1 MEDCVADILLAEF
14 EGRVWL
20 VSGEEH
26 LDDLLANTLSPDVSV
41 ELVPCESVA
50 AVRDQWAQ
58 HGGDPSAG
66 MPWLVHPN
74 VVARVMGTTRDG
86 SSDHAVMFGPWSVL
100 LDQAALAVIAAAA
113 VQANQR
119 PEATV
124 TLAEYLDPAGPQA
137 IADLSRLRAQLIEDQ
152 LAANGVPRERISR
165 VRRGVGEVPGMAQE
179 SQRVDILL
187 GP

>member
-1 MEDCVADILLAEF
+1 MADILLAEF

-20 VSGEEH
+20 VSGEVH

-50 AVRDQWAQ
+50 AVRDQWAR

-74 VVARVMGTTRDG
+74 VVARVMGVTRG
-86 SSDHAVMFGPWSVL
+86 ASPDHAVMFGPWSVL
-100 LDQAALAVIAAAA
+100 LDQAALAVIEAAAA
-113 VQANQR
+113 QANRQ
-119 PEATV
+119 PEATI

-165 VRRGVGEVPGMAQE
+165 VRRAVGEVPGMAQE
-179 SQRVDILL
+179 SQRVDILI

>member
-1 MEDCVADILLAEF
+1 MADILLAEF

-20 VSGEEH
+20 VSGEEL

-41 ELVPCESVA
+41 ELVPCQSVA

-74 VVARVMGTTRDG
+74 IVARVIGATRG
-86 SSDHAVMFGPWSVL
+86 ASPDHAVTFGPWSVL

-113 VQANQR
+113 AQANQR

-165 VRRGVGEVPGMAQE
+165 VRRTVGEVPGMAQE

-187 GP
+187 GQ

>member
-1 MEDCVADILLAEF
+1 MADILLAEF

-20 VSGEEH
+20 VSGEAH

-50 AVRDQWAQ
+50 AVRDQWAR

-74 VVARVMGTTRDG
+74 VVARVMGVTRG
-86 SSDHAVMFGPWSVL
+86 ASPDHAVMFGPWSVL
-100 LDQAALAVIAAAA
+100 LDQAALAVIEAAAA
-113 VQANQR
+113 QANQQ

-152 LAANGVPRERISR
+152 LAAQGVARERISR
-165 VRRGVGEVPGMAQE
+165 VRRAVSEVPGMAQE

>member
-1 MEDCVADILLAEF
+1 MADILLAEF

-20 VSGEEH
+20 VSGEVH

-50 AVRDQWAQ
+50 AVRDQWAR

-74 VVARVMGTTRDG
+74 VVARVMGVTRG
-86 SSDHAVMFGPWSVL
+86 ASPDHAVMFGPWSVL
-100 LDQAALAVIAAAA
+100 LDQAALAVIEAAAA
-113 VQANQR
+113 QANRQ
-119 PEATV
+119 PEATI

-152 LAANGVPRERISR
+152 LAAQGVARERISR
-165 VRRGVGEVPGMAQE
+165 VRRAVSEVPGMAQE

>member
-1 MEDCVADILLAEF
+1 MADILLAEF

-20 VSGEEH
+20 VSGEVH

-41 ELVPCESVA
+41 ELVACESVA
-50 AVRDQWAQ
+50 AVRDQWAR

-74 VVARVMGTTRDG
+74 VVARVMGVTRG
-86 SSDHAVMFGPWSVL
+86 ASPDHAVMFGPWSVL
-100 LDQAALAVIAAAA
+100 LDQAALAVIEAAAA
-113 VQANQR
+113 QANRQ
-119 PEATV
+119 PEATI

-165 VRRGVGEVPGMAQE
+165 VRRAVGEVPGMAQE

>member
-1 MEDCVADILLAEF
+1 
-14 EGRVWL
+14 
-20 VSGEEH
+20 
-26 LDDLLANTLSPDVSV
+26 
-41 ELVPCESVA
+41 
-50 AVRDQWAQ
+50 
-58 HGGDPSAG
+58 
-66 MPWLVHPN
+66 
-74 VVARVMGTTRDG
+74 
-86 SSDHAVMFGPWSVL
+86 MFGPWSVL

-113 VQANQR
+113 AQANQQ

-152 LAANGVPRERISR
+152 LAANGVPRERIGR
-165 VRRGVGEVPGMAQE
+165 VRRAVSEVPGMAQE

>member
-1 MEDCVADILLAEF
+1 MADILLAEF
-14 EGRVWL
+14 EGRAWL
-20 VSGEEH
+20 VSGEVH
-26 LDDLLANTLSPDVSV
+26 LDDLLANTLSPEVSV

-50 AVRDQWAQ
+50 AVRDLWAR
-58 HGGDPSAG
+58 HGGDPAAG

-74 VVARVMGTTRDG
+74 VVDRVMGTMG
-86 SSDHAVMFGPWSVL
+86 GASPDHAVMFGPWSAL
-100 LDQAALAVIAAAA
+100 LEPAALAVIEAAAA
-113 VQANQR
+113 QANRQ

-152 LAANGVPRERISR
+152 LAGHGVPRERISR
-165 VRRGVGEVPGMAQE
+165 VRRAVSEVPGMAQE
-179 SQRVDILL
+179 SQRVDILI

>member
-1 MEDCVADILLAEF
+1 MADILLAEF

-41 ELVPCESVA
+41 ELVPCQSVA

-74 VVARVMGTTRDG
+74 IVARVIGATRG
-86 SSDHAVMFGPWSVL
+86 G
-100 LDQAALAVIAAAA
+100 IA
-113 VQANQR
+113 
-119 PEATV
+119 
-124 TLAEYLDPAGPQA
+124 
-137 IADLSRLRAQLIEDQ
+137 
-152 LAANGVPRERISR
+152 
-165 VRRGVGEVPGMAQE
+165 
-179 SQRVDILL
+179 
-187 GP
+187 

>member
-1 MEDCVADILLAEF
+1 MADILLAGF

-20 VSGEEH
+20 VSGEAH
-26 LDDLLANTLSPDVSV
+26 LDDLLANTLSPEVSV
-41 ELVPCESVA
+41 ELVPCESVDG
-50 AVRDQWAQ
+50 VRDLWAQ
-58 HGGDPSAG
+58 HGGDPAAG

-74 VVARVMGTTRDG
+74 VVDRVMGTMG
-86 SSDHAVMFGPWSVL
+86 SGASPDHAVLFGPWSAL
-100 LDQAALAVIAAAA
+100 LEPAALAVIEAAAA
-113 VQANQR
+113 QANRQ

-152 LAANGVPRERISR
+152 LAGQGVARERISR
-165 VRRGVGEVPGMAQE
+165 VRRAVTEVPGMAQE

>member
-1 MEDCVADILLAEF
+1 MADILLAEF

-20 VSGEEH
+20 VSGEAH

-74 VVARVMGTTRDG
+74 VVARVMGATRG
-86 SSDHAVMFGPWSVL
+86 G
-100 LDQAALAVIAAAA
+100 IA
-113 VQANQR
+113 
-119 PEATV
+119 
-124 TLAEYLDPAGPQA
+124 
-137 IADLSRLRAQLIEDQ
+137 
-152 LAANGVPRERISR
+152 
-165 VRRGVGEVPGMAQE
+165 
-179 SQRVDILL
+179 
-187 GP
+187 

>member
-41 ELVPCESVA
+41 ELVPCQSVA

-74 VVARVMGTTRDG
+74 IVARVIGATRG
-86 SSDHAVMFGPWSVL
+86 ASPDHAVTFGPWSVL

-113 VQANQR
+113 AQANQR

-165 VRRGVGEVPGMAQE
+165 VRRTVSEVPGMAQE

-187 GP
+187 GQ

>member
-1 MEDCVADILLAEF
+1 MADILLAGF

-20 VSGEEH
+20 VSGEAH
-26 LDDLLANTLSPDVSV
+26 LDDLLANTLPPEVSV
-41 ELVPCESVA
+41 ELMPCESVA
-50 AVRDQWAQ
+50 AVRDLWAQ
-58 HGGDPSAG
+58 HGGDPAAG

-74 VVARVMGTTRDG
+74 VVDRVMGTGAVGTTG
-86 SSDHAVMFGPWSVL
+86 ASPDHAVMFGPWSAL
-100 LDQAALAVIAAAA
+100 LEPAALAVIEAAAA
-113 VQANQR
+113 QANRQ
-119 PEATV
+119 PEATI

-152 LAANGVPRERISR
+152 LAGHGVARERISR
-165 VRRGVGEVPGMAQE
+165 IRRAVSEVPGMAQE

>member
-1 MEDCVADILLAEF
+1 MADILLAEF

-20 VSGEEH
+20 VSGEAH
-26 LDDLLANTLSPDVSV
+26 LDDLLANTLSPEVSV

-50 AVRDQWAQ
+50 AVRDLWAQ

-74 VVARVMGTTRDG
+74 VVDRVMGTMG
-86 SSDHAVMFGPWSVL
+86 GAPPDHAIMFGPWSAL
-100 LDQAALAVIAAAA
+100 LDPVALAVIEAAAT
-113 VQANQR
+113 QANRQ

-152 LAANGVPRERISR
+152 LAGQGVARERISR
-165 VRRGVGEVPGMAQE
+165 VRRTVSEMPGMAQE

>member
-1 MEDCVADILLAEF
+1 MADILLAEF

-20 VSGEEH
+20 VSGEPH

-41 ELVPCESVA
+41 ELVPCETVA
-50 AVRDQWAQ
+50 AVRDLWAR

-74 VVARVMGTTRDG
+74 VVDRVMGTTAAAAG
-86 SSDHAVMFGPWSVL
+86 HAIMFGPWSAL
-100 LDQAALAVIAAAA
+100 LDPAALAVIAAAA
-113 VQANQR
+113 EQANQQ

-152 LAANGVPRERISR
+152 LCRPWRGPRTDRVASAAR
-165 VRRGVGEVPGMAQE
+165 
-179 SQRVDILL
+179 
-187 GP
+187 